1 MSELINEGVE
11 ESADE
16 LTFPATLPILPLK
29 DTVVFPGFPTPL
41 AIGQERSIKLVE
53 DVVSGDRTL
62 ALVTVKN
69 EGVDQPG
76 WDDLYTVGTAAVIH
90 KMIKVPDGTLRILVE
105 GVRRIGLD
113 RQVQDDPYLVG
124 EFAELPDVVEETR
137 EVEALTRNVQTL
149 FGRVVGLVPYL
160 PEELQIAAANVEDPS
175 ALCNL
180 VASTLRLKTDEKQL
194 LLEERDV
201 ETRLREISSILNREL
216 EVFELGSKIQSQ
228 VQEEMEKGQREFFL
242 RQQLKAI
249 QDELGEGDAD
259 QAELN
264 ELRQRFAELD
274 LPEDVQKTVD
284 RELSRLEKIPSAAA
298 EHGVIRTYL
307 DWLVSLPWSKST
319 EDNLDL
325 AHARAVLDEDHY
337 DLEKVKDRILEHLAV
352 SKLKN
357 DLSGPILCFVGP
369 PGVGKTSL
377 GQSIARAVGRKFA
390 RLSVGGVRDEA
401 EIRGHRR
408 TYIGAMPGTIIRT
421 LRDAESINPVLLID
435 EIDKMGAD
443 YRGDPASAML
453 EVLDPEQNQ
462 HFRDHYLD
470 LPFDLSKVLFICTA
484 NTLDTIP
491 GPLLDRMDVISLS
504 GYTEG
509 EKFGIAKRYLVPKQL
524 EAHGL
529 ERERVTV
536 SDRALRLIIR
546 EYTREAGVRN
556 LERRLADVFRKAARQ
571 IAEGKTR
578 AKTLRIDERR
588 VRSWL
593 GPRRFEGEVR
603 KRTSEPG
610 VATGLAFTAVG
621 GDVLFF
627 EATAYPGKGRLTI
640 TGQLGD
646 VMQESA
652 QAALS
657 WVRAHAEQLGL
668 DPDWFREHDVHLHVP
683 AGAVPKDGPSAGITM
698 ATAIA
703 SLVREEPVSEDVG
716 MTGEITLTGQVL
728 PIGGIREKAL
738 AAQRAGLK
746 RVIMPRENEP
756 DLAELPPE
764 TRRELEFIP
773 VDSIEEVFEA
783 AFDGKTATRSKPVAV
798 SEKAVAQPASVKVAS
813 RRSQASVS
821 PSS

>member
-1 MSELINEGVE
+1 MSELMTEQ
-11 ESADE
+11 SQDE
-16 LTFPATLPILPLK
+16 LTFPAELPVLPLK
-29 DTVVFPGFPTPL
+29 DTVVFPESVTPL
-41 AIGQERSIKLVE
+41 AIGQERSIRLVE
-53 DVVSGDRTL
+53 DVVSGDRML
-62 ALVTVKN
+62 ALMTVKDA
-69 EGVDQPG
+69 EAEQPG
-76 WDDLYTVGTAAVIH
+76 WDELYRIGTAAVIH
-90 KMIKVPDGTLRILVE
+90 KMIKVPDGTLRILVQ
-105 GVRRIGLD
+105 GLRRIRLD
-113 RQVQDDPYLVG
+113 HTVRDDPYLVG
-124 EFAELPDVVEETR
+124 EFVELPDELAETR
-137 EVEALTRNVQTL
+137 EVEALTRNVQSL
-149 FGRVVGLVPYL
+149 FGRVIGLVPYL
-160 PEELQIAAANVEDPS
+160 PEELQIAAANVDDPS

-180 VASTLRLKTDEKQL
+180 VASTLRLKTEEKQT
-194 LLEERDV
+194 LLEMVDV
-201 ETRLREISSILNREL
+201 EARLREVSSILNREL

-249 QDELGEGDAD
+249 QEELGEGDAD
-259 QAELN
+259 QAEIN
-264 ELRQRFAELD
+264 ELRTRFAEMD
-274 LPEDVQKTVD
+274 LPEDVRKAVD
-284 RELSRLEKIPSAAA
+284 RELARLEKLPAAAA
-298 EHGVIRTYL
+298 EYGVIRTYVE
-307 DWLVSLPWSKST
+307 WLASLPWNQTT

-325 AHARAVLDEDHY
+325 EHARRVLDEDHF
-337 DLEKVKDRILEHLAV
+337 DLEKVKERILEHLAV

-377 GQSIARAVGRKFA
+377 GQSIGRALGRKFV

-408 TYIGAMPGTIIRT
+408 TYIGAMPGTIIRS
-421 LRDAESINPVLLID
+421 LRDSESMNPVMLID

-443 YRGDPASAML
+443 FRGDPASAML
-453 EVLDPEQNQ
+453 EVLDPEQNK

-484 NTLDTIP
+484 NTLDAIP
-491 GPLLDRMDVISLS
+491 APLTDRMDVIQLS
-504 GYTEG
+504 GYTED
-509 EKFGIAKRYLVPKQL
+509 EKFWIAKRYLVPKQL

-529 ERERVTV
+529 SPERVRI

-556 LERRLADVFRKAARQ
+556 IERRLADTLRKAARQ
-571 IAEGKTR
+571 LAEGKLR

-603 KRTSEPG
+603 KRTSDPG

-668 DPDWFREHDVHLHVP
+668 DPEWFRQHDVHLHVP

-703 SLVREEPVSEDVG
+703 SLVRNQPVSEEVG

-728 PIGGIREKAL
+728 PIGGVREKTL

-746 RVIMPRENEP
+746 RVILPRENEP
-756 DLAELPPE
+756 DLAELPAE
-764 TRRELEFIP
+764 TKRELEFVL
-773 VDSIEEVFEA
+773 VDSIDEVFDA
-783 AFDGKTATRSKPVAV
+783 AFDGQAATRPRPAPVRDRQA
-798 SEKAVAQPASVKVAS
+798 AASLNELS
-813 RRSQASVS
+813 RRSQAPVS
-821 PSS
+821 PPLS